1 MASTPGSAVEKRPP
15 SPSLEAKPTH
25 EVEDE
30 LQFTVNEKRLLRKL
44 DLRVIPPLFVLF
56 LMSFLDRSNIGNAK
70 IQGLEKSLS
79 MKGQDYAIALFVFF
93 ITYILCEVPSNLILK
108 RLPPSTWLSFI
119 ITGWGLTTVGQ
130 GLVRNF
136 HGLVGLRLVLGVFEA
151 GLFPGGTYLMSAYY
165 ARYELQ
171 WRFSLFVSAIIIAG
185 AFGGIFAFGL
195 AKLDGVGNYEGWR
208 WIFII
213 EGIIT
218 VLVGVVSKFW
228 LVDWPDQAKFL
239 SAEEKTQLARKLA
252 ADSAGGA
259 AKMDRLDGPAVRRI
273 LKDWKIY
280 LGIL

>member
-119 ITGWGLTTVGQ
+119 ITGWGKIPRAQPTLINGDFGTDLRDYCRPYYRGTRAREKLSRSG
-130 GLVRNF
+130 RTASRPW
-136 HGLVGLRLVLGVFEA
+136 GLRGWPISWGNIFDVSILRQIRAAVAIQSVCFCH
-151 GLFPGGTYLMSAYY
+151 YH
-165 ARYELQ
+165 RR
-171 WRFSLFVSAIIIAG
+171 RFRGCES
-185 AFGGIFAFGL
+185 
-195 AKLDGVGNYEGWR
+195 
-208 WIFII
+208 
-213 EGIIT
+213 
-218 VLVGVVSKFW
+218 
-228 LVDWPDQAKFL
+228 
-239 SAEEKTQLARKLA
+239 
-252 ADSAGGA
+252 
-259 AKMDRLDGPAVRRI
+259 RL
-273 LKDWKIY
+273 
-280 LGIL
+280 